1 MPSKSPSPPDV
12 LTRLSRARVPSAL
25 PDLAVARRMRIV
37 AAIGRT
43 MERDAARRLFRTRLY
58 RGVVVA
64 AAAVVV
70 LALGLTIRRAPMPS
84 VVGDIY
90 TLRGSS
96 PEVIRSGE
104 LLPPSTSG
112 RTPVPSRSQVTT
124 GPASS
129 SLLKLRSGAEV
140 TVEERTRL
148 TLPDA
153 NATPDPH
160 EELSLAIGLVRVKV
174 PEIAQ
179 RAFLF
184 HPDPRRRRFGPW
196 HGVLGRGHRNGLRS
210 SSDEGCRDRRKS
222 VRSKCGAKHSS
233 RPRNRMDLRRRGE
246 RGESS

>member
-90 TLRGSS
+90 TFADLR

-174 PEIAQ
+174 PKLPSGHFFSIRTPDAVVSVHGT
-179 RAFLF
+179 AFSVEVTGTDSGRVRTKVVVTDGRVSVQSAERSILL
-184 HPDPRRRRFGPW
+184 GP
-196 HGVLGRGHRNGLRS
+196 GTES
-210 SSDEGCRDRRKS
+210 
-222 VRSKCGAKHSS
+222 
-233 RPRNRMDLRRRGE
+233 DLRRRGE